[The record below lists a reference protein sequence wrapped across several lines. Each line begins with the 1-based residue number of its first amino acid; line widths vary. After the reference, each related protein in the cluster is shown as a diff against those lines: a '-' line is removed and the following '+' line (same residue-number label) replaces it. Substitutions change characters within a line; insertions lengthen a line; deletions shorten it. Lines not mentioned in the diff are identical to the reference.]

1 MGGGGVVVLC
11 EQGRKGHF
19 KQKELSGQD
28 CKHME
33 EHEAF
38 GVLKLSYSGQITL
51 LSCLRLPVCKMGIA
65 VVSSQ
70 PWDGEEGE
78 MVRSK

>member
-1 MGGGGVVVLC
+1 MVPC

-19 KQKELSGQD
+19 KQKELSRQD
-28 CKHME
+28 CKLME

-38 GVLKLSYSGQITL
+38 GVLQRSYSGQITL
-51 LSCLRLPVCKMGIA
+51 LSCLSLPVCNMGIA

-70 PWDGEEGE
+70 PWDGEEGG
-78 MVRSK
+78 MVRTK